1 MADIIVVEPFETKS
15 HLLMSQVGN
24 VRFGDTTCTYTNE
37 DELIDLIGDAAAVV
51 TTSRGK
57 YTLKVISAA
66 KKLRIIAK
74 CGALPNNVDLN
85 AATKCGIPVTWT
97 PGSNAVSVA
106 EHALTIILSLLK
118 KLPQTMQGLKQGE
131 WHTED
136 KKAEELSNKTVG
148 IVGFGQAGYHLS
160 KLLVPYDVRI
170 LCFDPYIPKDKILS
184 SGAKPVDLS
193 TLLSSCDV
201 VSLHCHMCE
210 ETFHLINKD
219 ALRKMKNTAFLVNT
233 GRGPLVDESALW
245 TALKEKWIAGA
256 GLDVFEIEPAQKDN
270 PLFQLDNILIT
281 PHMAGW
287 TQEAL
292 IREAKGASEEVIRV
306 LNGKA
311 PLNVANPEYIKY
323 K

>member
-85 AATKCGIPVTWT
+85 AATKCGIPETWT

-118 KLPQTMQGLKQGE
+118 KLPQTMQDLKQGE